1 MSNAY
6 EGQLVLLLGKDHK
19 SFIRVLTPGQTLQTH
34 HGVLR
39 HDDLIGLPLGS
50 VVHSHLGH
58 PYYLLTPSWD
68 DLIRDIR
75 RGSQIV
81 YPKDMGYI
89 LMKMSVR
96 PGSRIVEAGTGSG
109 ALAACF
115 ASIVMP
121 AGHVYSYEMRT
132 DMQTLARKNL
142 EKLGLDQYVT
152 LKLRDIADGFD
163 ETDADALFLDVPA
176 PWHYL
181 QQAHAALRGGG
192 FFGAILPTANQV
204 IELLYYLPRSNFTF
218 IEVEEIVIRAYKT
231 VPARFRP
238 MDRMVAHTGFL
249 IFARALSPETIKEV
263 EPLRNEEEE

>member
-1 MSNAY
+1 MLY
-6 EGQLVLLLGKDHK
+6 HGHT
-19 SFIRVLTPGQTLQTH
+19 FQTH
-34 HGVLR
+34 HGVIR
-39 HDDLIGLPLGS
+39 HDDLIGLPFGS
-50 VVHSHLGH
+50 VVKTHLGH

-89 LMKMSVR
+89 LMKMSIR
-96 PGSRIVEAGTGSG
+96 PGSHVVEAGTGSG

-121 AGHVYSYEMRT
+121 AGHVYSYENRQ
-132 DMQTLARKNL
+132 DVQTLAKRNL
-142 EKLGLDQYVT
+142 ENFGLDKYVT
-152 LKLRDIADGFD
+152 LKYRDISEGFD
-163 ETDADALFLDVPA
+163 ETDADALFLDVPT
-176 PWHYL
+176 PWNYL
-181 QQAHAALRGGG
+181 KQAHAALRGGG

-204 IELLYYLPRSNFTF
+204 IELLYYLERSNFTF
-218 IEVEEIVIRAYKT
+218 IEVEEVHIRGYKT

-249 IFARALSPETIKEV
+249 IFARALTLESLDVVNPPQV
-263 EPLRNEEEE
+263 DEEE